1 MIKKIVEVLLKRI
14 KGKQIWLDDELTDL
28 DLLKVVYT
36 RGLMFLRASLRG
48 WNSIIGSR
56 CIVFF
61 DQGVVILHRRCIT
74 IGSGSTLGRGVKIDG
89 LSKCGVKL
97 GVNVNLGD
105 HTIIKCTGSLSEL
118 GEGVKIG
125 GNVGIGPF
133 SYIGAAGGV
142 DIGDNCIMGSNIG
155 FYAEN
160 HNYDKLDSLIKDQGV
175 RRKGIRVGANC
186 WVGSNAIFLDGCD
199 VGEGCVIGA
208 GSVVNK
214 VIPKNSVIAGI
225 PARII
230 SCRGA

>member
-1 MIKKIVEVLLKRI
+1 MIKKTVEVLLKRI
-14 KGKQIWLDDELTDL
+14 KGKRILLDDNLTDL
-28 DLLKVVYT
+28 DLLKIVCV
-36 RGLMFLRASLRG
+36 RGLMLLRASLRG
-48 WNSIIGSR
+48 WNSIIGTR
-56 CIVFF
+56 CIIFF
-61 DQGVVILHRRCIT
+61 GQHVVISHRNYIT
-74 IGSGSTLGRGVKIDG
+74 IGSGSTLGKGVKIDG

-118 GEGVKIG
+118 GEGLKIG
-125 GNVGIGPF
+125 NNVGIGPF
-133 SYIGAAGGV
+133 SYIGAAGGIDV
-142 DIGDNCIMGSNIG
+142 GDNCIMGSNIG

-175 RRKGIRVGANC
+175 QRKGIRVGANC

-199 VGEGCVIGA
+199 IGEGCVIGA

-230 SCRGA
+230 SGRGA